1 MGAPVPCQRRHGRVR
16 NGMTQRPS
24 SLEAAFRERAGEEG
38 ILGAA
43 SSPEQL
49 ELLRGT
55 DGKLPGNVFQLMRA
69 EAAKGGPGRPA
80 GSRNKRSDDLAKLI
94 VHRHGDPVM
103 AMAAMYAMPLDQL
116 IELVL
121 IADSTAEREDRL
133 LKLIERAE
141 GLIDTLMAVIKAGAG
156 GETLG
161 TKVDKVVTL
170 LDRVF
175 DAAKALKMK
184 PGDLAIKALNVQ
196 LAAAK
201 ATAEYVHSKK
211 PVEANLNVKSDGVLV
226 MPGAPAGSTFDQS
239 DALVRQ
245 AADGIANM
253 LREGRIEPAQLADY
267 RFEGGQF
274 VEAEWNPVEDDAE

>member
-1 MGAPVPCQRRHGRVR
+1 MGAA
-16 NGMTQRPS
+16 T
-24 SLEAAFRERAGEEG
+24 
-38 ILGAA
+38 
-43 SSPEQL
+43 SPEQL
-49 ELLRGT
+49 ELLRGD
-55 DGKLPGNVFQLMRA
+55 DGKLPGNVFQMMRA
-69 EAAKGGPGRPA
+69 AAAKRGPGRPEGA
-80 GSRNKRSDDLAKLI
+80 RNRRSDDLAKLI
-94 VHRHGDPVM
+94 VHQHGDPVM
-103 AMAAMYAMPLDQL
+103 AMAAMYSMPIDQL

-133 LKLIERAE
+133 LKLVERAE
-141 GLIDTLMAVIKAGAG
+141 GLIDALMLTIKAGG
-156 GETLG
+156 GGDALG
-161 TKVDKVVTL
+161 NKVDKVATL

-184 PGDLAIKALNVQ
+184 PGDLAIKALNLQ

-211 PVEANLNVKSDGVLV
+211 PVEANVHVKSDGVLV

-253 LREGRIEPAQLADY
+253 LRDGKIEPAQLADY
-267 RFEGGQF
+267 RFVDGQF
-274 VEAEWNPVEDDAE
+274 VDAEFSDVEDQAE